1 MGQDTGERFFLV
13 VVDDTEEL
21 HQALYFACGRAKKT
35 GGRIAMV
42 YVIPPAEFAHWA
54 GVGELMREEAREKA
68 EEAIAREAKHVEALT
83 GKAPLV
89 FIKEG
94 KPADEILGLLHDE
107 PNIRLI
113 VLGADTK
120 ADTAGPLV
128 SYLTGKGAS
137 VCPVPVTIVPGNLT
151 DEQIDHLI

>member
-1 MGQDTGERFFLV
+1 MGQDTGERFFLI

-21 HQALYFACGRAKKT
+21 HQALYFACGRAKNT
-35 GGRIAMV
+35 GGRIAV
-42 YVIPPAEFAHWA
+42 AYVIPPAEFAHWA

-68 EEAIAREAKHVEALT
+68 EERIRIEAEVVENLT
-83 GKAPLV
+83 GKPPLV
-89 FIKEG
+89 FIREG
-94 KPADEILGLLHDE
+94 QPVDEILSLINEE
-107 PNIRLI
+107 PNIRLL

-137 VCPVPVTIVPGNLT
+137 VCPVPITIVPGNLT

>member
-1 MGQDTGERFFLV
+1 MGQDTGERFFLI
-13 VVDDTEEL
+13 VVDETEEL
-21 HQALYFACGRAKKT
+21 HQALYFACGRAKNT

-68 EEAIAREAKHVEALT
+68 EESIAREAKIVEELT

-89 FIKEG
+89 FIREG
-94 KPADEILGLLHDE
+94 KPADEIISLIKEE
-107 PNIRLI
+107 PNIRLL

-120 ADTAGPLV
+120 SDTAGPLV
-128 SYLTGKGAS
+128 SYLTSKGAS
-137 VCPVPVTIVPGNLT
+137 VCPVPITIVPGYLS

>member
-1 MGQDTGERFFLV
+1 MGKDTGERFFLV
-13 VVDDTEEL
+13 VVDDSEEL

-54 GVGELMREEAREKA
+54 GVGELMRQEARDNA
-68 EEAIAREAKHVEALT
+68 EEAIAREAKHVEELT

-89 FIKEG
+89 FIREG
-94 KPADEILGLLHDE
+94 KPAEEIISLIHDE
-107 PNIRLI
+107 PNIRLM

-120 ADTAGPLV
+120 TDTAGPLV

-137 VCPVPVTIVPGNLT
+137 MCPVPVTIVPGNLT
-151 DEQIDHLI
+151 DDQIDHLI

>member
-13 VVDDTEEL
+13 VVDDSEEL
-21 HQALYFACGRAKKT
+21 HQALYFACGRAKNT

-54 GVGELMREEAREKA
+54 GVGELMRQEAREKA
-68 EEAIAREAKHVEALT
+68 EEAIAREAKHVEELT
-83 GKAPLV
+83 GKPPLV
-89 FIKEG
+89 FIREG
-94 KPADEILGLLHDE
+94 KAADEIITLMTEE
-107 PNIRLI
+107 PNIRLL

-137 VCPVPVTIVPGNLT
+137 QCPTPVTIVPGNLT

>member
-13 VVDDTEEL
+13 VVDESEEL
-21 HQALYFACGRAKKT
+21 HQALYFACGRARKT

-68 EEAIAREAKHVEALT
+68 EEAIAREAKIVEELT
-83 GKAPLV
+83 DKAPLV
-89 FIKEG
+89 FIREG
-94 KPADEILGLLHDE
+94 KPADEIISLMKEE
-107 PNIRLI
+107 PNIRLL

-120 ADTAGPLV
+120 SDTAGPLV
-128 SYLTGKGAS
+128 SFLTGKGAS
-137 VCPVPVTIVPGNLT
+137 ICPTPITIVPGNLS
-151 DEQIDHLI
+151 DDQIDHLI